1 MEVDCVM
8 LMEAIVIVEGDF
20 FLRDVLNFD
29 TNRVMND
36 V

>member
-8 LMEAIVIVEGDF
+8 LMEAIVIVEGF

-29 TNRVMND
+29 TNWVMND